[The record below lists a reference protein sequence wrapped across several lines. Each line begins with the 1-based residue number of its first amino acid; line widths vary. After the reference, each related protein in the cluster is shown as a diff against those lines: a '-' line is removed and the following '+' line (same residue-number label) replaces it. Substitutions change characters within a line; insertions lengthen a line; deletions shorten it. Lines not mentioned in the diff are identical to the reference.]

1 MAFPS
6 YPGDVRQKLSFQ
18 NCRQNRYL
26 HAHLCSSLKVSY
38 SSWKWHTRT
47 VILNQEQGSKSSC
60 YLLVIIG
67 KGTFPKGLKNYYE
80 SSLSPAMGIWSVHCR
95 IKKKKRGGWGGGLSL
110 SSLLVYQYFE
120 QTVDVLFPYVVAV
133 CKGEITGL
141 NQLRFCWLV
150 GWVGLC
156 QSYQPSISG
165 GHISSEYF

>member
-1 MAFPS
+1 MALQGLCKVRMWPRAKMMAFPS

-80 SSLSPAMGIWSVHCR
+80 SSLSPAMGTWSIHCR
-95 IKKKKRGGWGGGLSL
+95 IKKKKKGGVGWGVES
-110 SSLLVYQYFE
+110 
-120 QTVDVLFPYVVAV
+120 VLFA
-133 CKGEITGL
+133 GL
-141 NQLRFCWLV
+141 PIFWANCRCSFS
-150 GWVGLC
+150 LC
-156 QSYQPSISG
+156 G
-165 GHISSEYF
+165 SSVQRRNYRVEST